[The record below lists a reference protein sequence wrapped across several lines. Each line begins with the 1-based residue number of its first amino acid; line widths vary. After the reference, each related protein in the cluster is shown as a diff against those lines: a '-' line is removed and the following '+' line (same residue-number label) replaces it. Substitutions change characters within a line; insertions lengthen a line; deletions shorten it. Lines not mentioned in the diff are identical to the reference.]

1 MPCSMAS
8 TTNWLV
14 IAVATDQPT
23 MRQSAGRLEI
33 DGDQGTRVVAAIADN
48 QQVQGRVDRYPAR
61 PEGARVT

>member
-1 MPCSMAS
+1 
-8 TTNWLV
+8 
-14 IAVATDQPT
+14 